1 MNHMTKIIVFLI
13 QFKYDHYIEDE
24 RNNEECR
31 INGCFR
37 LQGVLFKNN
46 KFLLFELES

>member
-1 MNHMTKIIVFLI
+1 MTKIIVFLI
-13 QFKYDHYIEDE
+13 QFQYDHYFEDE

-31 INGCFR
+31 ISVCFR

-46 KFLLFELES
+46 NNTFLLFELES